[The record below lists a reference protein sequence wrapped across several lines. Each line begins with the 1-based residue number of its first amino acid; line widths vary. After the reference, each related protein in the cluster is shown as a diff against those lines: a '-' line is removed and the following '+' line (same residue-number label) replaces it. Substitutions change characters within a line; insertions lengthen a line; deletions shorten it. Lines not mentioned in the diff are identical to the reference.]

1 MRRKRKIWLSE
12 LKWTVVVRL
21 IPVLMIHVNVPGSKF
36 GFCRFSDFSI
46 ELRLQVLLTIFVSG
60 EQGCEA

>member
-1 MRRKRKIWLSE
+1 M
-12 LKWTVVVRL
+12 RL

-36 GFCRFSDFSI
+36 GFCRFSDFCI